1 MWTTAYL
8 HHSAIDTYRT
18 EEIMIRLS
26 VLTVRRIIEG
36 MLDAEDRRLIA
47 QATVIVVAAVLGL
60 IVFAAAAGVA
70 LAIFRATGGL

>member
-1 MWTTAYL
+1 
-8 HHSAIDTYRT
+8 
-18 EEIMIRLS
+18 MIRLS

>member
-1 MWTTAYL
+1 
-8 HHSAIDTYRT
+8 
-18 EEIMIRLS
+18 MIRLPT
-26 VLTVRRIIEG
+26 LTVRRIIEG